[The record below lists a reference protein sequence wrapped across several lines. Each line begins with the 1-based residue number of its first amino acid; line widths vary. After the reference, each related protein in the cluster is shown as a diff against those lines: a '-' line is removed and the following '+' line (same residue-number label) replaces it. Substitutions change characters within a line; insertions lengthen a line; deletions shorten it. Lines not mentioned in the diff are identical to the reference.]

1 MNTKTTGFARIGH
14 WISAHKKSAV
24 LILAVLLIAIGV
36 GGWLIYQNFSQK
48 SDETPRVTE
57 KPKAEKPP
65 QKYYSKLSGVEV
77 ESEESTNKAVVGVM
91 IENSPNARPQ
101 SGLQEAGV
109 VFEAIA
115 EAGITR
121 FLALYQNES
130 PELIG
135 PVRSVREYYIDW
147 AGGFDSS
154 LAHVGGSY
162 AALQRMRDGQHK
174 DIDQFFN
181 AGTFW
186 RSTDRYAP
194 HNVYTN
200 FKNLETIHQ
209 SNNWNS
215 SNFQPLERKDKALEG
230 EEYAAAT
237 NVYIDFSSATY
248 NTSYV
253 YNSETKDYD
262 RSLAGAPH
270 HDREKGQ
277 ISPKNIV
284 AMKVDMSLESDGYHN
299 QIQTLGQGEA
309 VFFIDGKVINGFWSK
324 NSENSPLVF
333 KDSNEKLIK
342 FNRGQT
348 WISAV
353 PNHSGSVS
361 WE

>member
-1 MNTKTTGFARIGH
+1 M
-14 WISAHKKSAV
+14 
-24 LILAVLLIAIGV
+24 LL
-36 GGWLIYQNFSQK
+36 F
-48 SDETPRVTE
+48 
-57 KPKAEKPP
+57 
-65 QKYYSKLSGVEV
+65 
-77 ESEESTNKAVVGVM
+77 
-91 IENSPNARPQ
+91 
-101 SGLQEAGV
+101 
-109 VFEAIA
+109 
-115 EAGITR
+115 
-121 FLALYQNES
+121 
-130 PELIG
+130 
-135 PVRSVREYYIDW
+135 
-147 AGGFDSS
+147 
-154 LAHVGGSY
+154 
-162 AALQRMRDGQHK
+162 
-174 DIDQFFN
+174 
-181 AGTFW
+181 
-186 RSTDRYAP
+186 
-194 HNVYTN
+194 YTN

-253 YNSETKDYD
+253 YNSETKNYD

-333 KDSNEKLIK
+333 KDSNEKPIK

>member
-1 MNTKTTGFARIGH
+1 MNVKAKRFTRIKH
-14 WISAHKKSAV
+14 WISTHKKSTV
-24 LILAVLLIAIGV
+24 LIVLALIIVGV
-36 GGWLIYQNFSQK
+36 GGSWLVYNNLNQK
-48 SDETPRVTE
+48 PDEPPRTAE

-65 QKYYSKLSGVEV
+65 EKYYSKLSGAQVG
-77 ESEESTNKAVVGVM
+77 SEEAANSPVVSVM

-109 VFEAIA
+109 VFEAVA

-147 AGGFDSS
+147 AGGFDAS

-162 AALQRMRDGQHK
+162 QALQRMRDGKHK

-186 RSTDRYAP
+186 RATDKYAP

-200 FKNLETIHQ
+200 FKNLTAIHQ
-209 SNNWNS
+209 ANNWNS
-215 SNFQPLERKDKALEG
+215 SNFQAFERKDKALEG
-230 EEYAAAT
+230 EEYTPAT
-237 NVYIDFSSATY
+237 NININFSSATY
-248 NTSYV
+248 NTSYS
-253 YNSETKDYD
+253 YNSETKSYN
-262 RSLAGAPH
+262 RSMAGAPH
-270 HDREKGQ
+270 LDREKDQ
-277 ISPKNIV
+277 ISPKNII
-284 AMKVDMSLESDGYHN
+284 AMKVDMWLDTDGYHN
-299 QIQTLGQGEA
+299 QIKTLGQGEA
-309 VFFIDGKVINGFWSK
+309 IFFIDGKVINGSWNK
-324 NSENSPLVF
+324 DSETSPLIF
-333 KDSNEKLIK
+333 KDSSGKSIK

-353 PNHSGSVS
+353 PNQSGGVS